1 MKNKRFTVGISA
13 LIGLIGFFYLYDFNQ
28 EGHGLEIEN
37 HSDSNITI
45 LKIVNDNKELILPVG
60 KRTLEPKPHDKNVF
74 NHYSDG
80 GCDVLTSGRYTPGTL
95 QITIKNEI
103 GEIKTA
109 SCILKR
115 SKSVGS
121 AYDSEFIV
129 QYMGNNQLICQNTGF
144 EGAACDSPDRR
155 SGIKIIDVNT
165 SY

>member
-1 MKNKRFTVGISA
+1 MKIKLWIILAG
-13 LIGLIGFFYLYDFNQ
+13 LILLIGFFYFYDFNR

-37 HSDSNITI
+37 HSDGNITI
-45 LKIVNDNKELILPVG
+45 LKILNDDKELILPVG
-60 KRTLEPKPHDKNVF
+60 KRTLESKPHDKNVF

-80 GCDVLTSGRYTPGTL
+80 GCDVLTSGRYMPGTL

-103 GEIKTA
+103 GEITTA
-109 SCILKR
+109 SCVLRR
-115 SKSVGS
+115 SKKIYISH
-121 AYDSEFIV
+121 DSEFIV

-165 SY
+165 SS